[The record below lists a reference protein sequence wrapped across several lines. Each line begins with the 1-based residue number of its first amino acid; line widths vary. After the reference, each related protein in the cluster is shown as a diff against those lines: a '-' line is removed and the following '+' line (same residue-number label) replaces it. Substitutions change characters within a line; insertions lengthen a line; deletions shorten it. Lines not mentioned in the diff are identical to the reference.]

1 MNLTSTHLAMDTET
15 LGVTDNAIITSIAVT
30 PFKLIETD
38 ITFDELLERT
48 FFVKLK
54 AKTQN
59 KLYGRVA
66 EKSTLA
72 WWAGQSAETKQYSFK
87 SHVDDVHPKEALIEL
102 NRFIKSTD
110 YEWNSSY
117 VFERGMGFDT
127 TKMQSLYTQCDVKI
141 GFNFWRAR
149 EIRTINDL
157 IGDVSNGKWEPNEGR
172 PANFIEHHAKHDAAM
187 DAYRLIKLFDL

>member
-1 MNLTSTHLAMDTET
+1 MNLTSMHLAIDTET
-15 LGVTDNAIITSIAVT
+15 LGFTDNAIITAIAVT
-30 PFKLIETD
+30 PFRLIERD
-38 ITFDELLERT
+38 VTFDELLERT

-66 EKSTLA
+66 EKLTLE
-72 WWAGQSAETKQYSFK
+72 WWAGQSDETKKYSYT
-87 SHVDDVHPKEALIEL
+87 SSPDDVHPKEALIEL
-102 NRFIKSTD
+102 SRFIKSTEYD
-110 YEWNSSY
+110 WKNSY

-127 TKMQSLYTQCDVKI
+127 TKLQSIYEQCDIKI
-141 GFNFWRAR
+141 GFNYWRAR

-157 IGDVSNGKWEPNEGR
+157 IGDVSNGKWEPEEGR
-172 PANFIEHHAKHDAAM
+172 PNNFIEHHAKHDAAL

>member
-1 MNLTSTHLAMDTET
+1 MNLTSLHLAIDTET

-30 PFKLIETD
+30 PFKLIDTGATFETLLD
-38 ITFDELLERT
+38 DTFY
-48 FFVKLK
+48 VKLK

-59 KLYGRVA
+59 KLYGRTA
-66 EKSTLA
+66 DKSTLE
-72 WWAGQSAETKQYSFK
+72 WWAKQGDNVKEHSFK
-87 SHVDDVHPKEALIEL
+87 RASTDVHPKEALIEL
-102 NRFIKSTD
+102 NKFITGTG

-117 VFERGMGFDT
+117 IFERGMGFDT
-127 TKMQSLYTQCDVKI
+127 TKMQSLYEDCQVKM

-157 IGDVSNGKWEPNEGR
+157 IGDVSNGKWEPEEGR
-172 PANFIEHHAKHDAAM
+172 PTSFIEHHAKHDAAL